1 MLIYFLVGF
10 VCIVF
15 LKLNMVALVIV
26 GSLLALIHYNYK
38 PEPPQA
44 VKAVADDDED
54 EF

>member
-1 MLIYFLVGF
+1 
-10 VCIVF
+10 
-15 LKLNMVALVIV
+15 MVALVIV

-44 VKAVADDDED
+44 ANAKSVADDDED